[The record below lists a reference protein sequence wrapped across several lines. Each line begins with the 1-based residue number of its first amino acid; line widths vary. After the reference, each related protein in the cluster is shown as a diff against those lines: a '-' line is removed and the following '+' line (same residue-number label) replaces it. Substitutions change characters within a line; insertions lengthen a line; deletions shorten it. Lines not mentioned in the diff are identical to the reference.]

1 MLLPRV
7 RQRCYERNSVCYVRN
22 MGDSKPEWHLLSIST
37 GRDASLRVFVWR
49 KLRKLGAVY
58 FHQSVCLLP
67 NLPRVTRAI
76 DPVVARIRSQGGRV
90 RILTVALHE
99 HEHEA
104 LAAEQRDDRDDEY
117 GEVVE
122 RVPQFL
128 AEIEMETARGRAT
141 YAEVEESEADLERF
155 EKWLASI
162 ADRDYFEAP
171 RGADARLAVQKC
183 RQALAGF
190 EALAVAADTDDDGA
204 AGRFNLTVVEN

>member
-1 MLLPRV
+1 M
-7 RQRCYERNSVCYVRN
+7 
-22 MGDSKPEWHLLSIST
+22 DSKHEWRILSIST
-37 GRDASLRVFVWR
+37 GRDASLRVFAWR

-58 FHQSVCLLP
+58 LHQSVCLLP
-67 NLPRVTRAI
+67 HLPRVAKAI
-76 DPVVARIRSQGGRV
+76 DPVVARIRSRGGRV
-90 RILTVALHE
+90 RILTVALDDHD
-99 HEHEA
+99 HEA
-104 LAAEQRDDRDDEY
+104 LAAEQRDERDDEY

-171 RGADARLAVQKC
+171 RGADARVAVQRC
-183 RQALAGF
+183 REALAAF
-190 EALAVAADTDDDGA
+190 EALALAADTDDGGA
-204 AGRFNLTVVEN
+204 VGRPNLTAVDDDR

>member
-1 MLLPRV
+1 
-7 RQRCYERNSVCYVRN
+7 
-22 MGDSKPEWHLLSIST
+22 MGDSKPEWLLLSIST
-37 GRDASLRVFVWR
+37 GGDASLRVFAWR

-58 FHQSVCLLP
+58 LHQSVCLLP
-67 NLPRVTRAI
+67 NRPRVAKAI

-104 LAAEQRDDRDDEY
+104 LAVEQRDDRDEEY

-128 AEIEMETARGRAT
+128 AEIETETARGRAT

-155 EKWLASI
+155 EKWLANI
-162 ADRDYFEAP
+162 AERDYFEAP
-171 RGADARLAVQKC
+171 RGADARLAVQRC
-183 RQALAGF
+183 REALAAF
-190 EALAVAADTDDDGA
+190 EALALVADTDTDGA
-204 AGRFNLTVVEN
+204 PGRSNLTVVEDHR